1 MKRILDH
8 LQHYAIYYVVFA
20 LTILSGYSFLLFF
33 TNGSHLLYADAIS
46 RLDIARKVVDNIT
59 PGLAQLGNVWL
70 PLPQILMLPFIW
82 NSYLWQSGIAGSIM
96 SMSAFIIG
104 GLYVFKASR
113 LVTNSIIAALLS
125 LSVYAL
131 NINILYLQTTA
142 MSESLFLCTF
152 AASLYYFVA
161 FFKTNN
167 KYQLIPAAI
176 SVSAMT
182 LVRYE
187 ALAILLASIPL
198 VFFYTWL
205 QTKKEIQTSRLFAN
219 TKY

>member
-82 NSYLWQSGIAGSIM
+82 NSYLWQSGIAG
-96 SMSAFIIG
+96 
-104 GLYVFKASR
+104 
-113 LVTNSIIAALLS
+113 
-125 LSVYAL
+125 
-131 NINILYLQTTA
+131 
-142 MSESLFLCTF
+142 LF
-152 AASLYYFVA
+152 
-161 FFKTNN
+161 
-167 KYQLIPAAI
+167 
-176 SVSAMT
+176 
-182 LVRYE
+182 
-187 ALAILLASIPL
+187 
-198 VFFYTWL
+198 
-205 QTKKEIQTSRLFAN
+205 
-219 TKY
+219 